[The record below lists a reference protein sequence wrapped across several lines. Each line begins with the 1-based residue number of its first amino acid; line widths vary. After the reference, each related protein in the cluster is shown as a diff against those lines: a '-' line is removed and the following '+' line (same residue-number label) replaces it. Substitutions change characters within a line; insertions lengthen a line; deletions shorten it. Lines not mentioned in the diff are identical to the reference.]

1 MDYFFNGLQFV
12 GGLILTFGYVP
23 QIIKIFKT
31 KSVKDFSL
39 NYALMLS
46 LGIFLMELYAIYN
59 AVKGV
64 ATMFLITNTIAW
76 LCELIMLT
84 LILVYRKRTN

>member
-31 KSVKDFSL
+31 KSVQDFSL

-59 AVKGV
+59 AIKGV
-64 ATMFLITNTIAW
+64 AVMFLITNTIAW
-76 LCELIMLT
+76 LCEMTMLT